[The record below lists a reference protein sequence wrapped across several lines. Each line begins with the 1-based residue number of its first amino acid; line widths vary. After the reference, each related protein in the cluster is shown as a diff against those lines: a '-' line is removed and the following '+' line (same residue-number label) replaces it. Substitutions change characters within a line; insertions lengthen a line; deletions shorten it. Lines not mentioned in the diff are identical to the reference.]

1 MAGPFCNQN
10 IGRWRRRRGNAEFV
24 AVPRSPWRWQR
35 RRGNAECVADP
46 KAECVVDPKAECVAV
61 AEEEGERR

>member
-10 IGRWRRRRGNAEFV
+10 IGRWRRRRGNAECV
-24 AVPRSPWRWQR
+24 ALSPSPWRWWR

-46 KAECVVDPKAECVAV
+46 KAEFFAFFFSIVIHDE
-61 AEEEGERR
+61 